1 MINKEKTKETL
12 EQAKAYLKQG
22 FSVIP
27 VGWGEGGKRPYLAS
41 WLKYQDELPT
51 EELLERW
58 WKFFPAAQI
67 GIITGKISNLAVVD
81 IDVDKETGKIGDFSY
96 LPETRMAKSGSGGRH
111 FYYRYVDG
119 LNNKIRA
126 RELTDIKG
134 NGGYVIAPNSE
145 LTGGKK
151 YEWLNSLDFAPFP
164 VNLFPIT
171 AEVQA
176 NSFIEKPTSEAIK
189 NLAEG
194 LKEGRRN
201 QTLTEAAGSILN
213 RFPPKEW
220 EVKAWPL
227 LVSLNLNS
235 NPPLPEH
242 ELRTI
247 FNSIAKRAIHDKRQE
262 SVDDKL
268 EFVSWH
274 TLTDVLMMADKELK
288 ETDPDSIVSFGYP
301 WLDNMMTGFFPGEL
315 LVLGGESGSGK
326 TVFGTN
332 IIYKSARSGVK
343 SCIFALEDRLVDYG
357 IKALYFEIGKIR
369 RNKLGDGD
377 NEVYNYPWNDYRKN
391 TIKDPKFEE
400 YKKLAIE
407 NLKNDDIVFAKVDR
421 QLDIDMLEKLVE
433 EKISQGFKLFLI
445 DHLHYFDLLKGDSS
459 KADYIESVMIRI
471 KQLQNR
477 TGARVILI
485 VHYKKLDGKKPT
497 MDSFKDSISIVQN
510 ANYVLNLWRDRSP
523 GADHFKT
530 FLFCPKSRNPNGE
543 FTLKL
548 TFNPAT
554 NDYDLGGTTFGSVT
568 EHSQE
573 VIQLMDDEA
582 QGKGT
587 LDFKV

>member
-1 MINKEKTKETL
+1 MTKKEQT
-12 EQAKAYLKQG
+12 EQMLNQALFYLQQG

-27 VGWGEGGKRPYLAS
+27 VGWGEGGKGPYLNS
-41 WLKYQDELPT
+41 WLKYQTELPT
-51 EELLERW
+51 EAMVRNW
-58 WKFFPAAQI
+58 WKIFPDAQI
-67 GIITGKISNLAVVD
+67 GIVTGKISNLAVID
-81 IDVDKETGKIGDFSY
+81 IDVDKETGKTGDFSY
-96 LPETRMAKSGSGGRH
+96 LPETRMAKTGSGGRH

-119 LNNKIRA
+119 LNNRIRA
-126 RELTDIKG
+126 KELTDIKG
-134 NGGYVIAPNSE
+134 NGGYVIAPPTE
-145 LTGGKK
+145 LSGGRK

-164 VNLFPIT
+164 VQLFPVS
-171 AEVQA
+171 AETQG
-176 NSFIEKPTSEAIK
+176 NSFISKPTSEAIK
-189 NLAEG
+189 DLAEG

-201 QTLTEAAGSILN
+201 QTLTEAAGSLFK

-220 EVKAWPL
+220 EIKVWPL

-235 NPPLPEH
+235 KPPLPEH
-242 ELRTI
+242 ELRSI
-247 FNSIAKRAIHDKRQE
+247 YNSIAKRAVHDERYE
-262 SVDDKL
+262 TVDDKL

-274 TLTDVLMMADKELK
+274 TLTQVLEMADKELS
-288 ETDPDSIVSFGYP
+288 ETKPDSIVSFGYP
-301 WLDNMMTGFFPGEL
+301 WLDNMLTGFFPGEL
-315 LVLGGESGSGK
+315 VVLGGESGSGK
-326 TVFGTN
+326 TTFGTN
-332 IIYKSARSGVK
+332 IIYKSARSGIK

-357 IKALYFEIGKIR
+357 IKALYFEIGRVR

-377 NEVYNYPWNDYRKN
+377 HEVYNYPWNDFRKN
-391 TIKDPKFEE
+391 NIKDLKFEE

-510 ANYVLNLWRDRSP
+510 ANYVINIWRDRSP

-548 TFNPAT
+548 VFNPAT
-554 NDYDLGGTTFGSVT
+554 NDYDLQGTTFGSVT
-568 EHSQE
+568 EDQNT
-573 VIQLMDDEA
+573 IQLMDDEA
-582 QGKGT
+582 EGKGA
-587 LDFKV
+587 LQFKF